1 MDKHII
7 GENAGVLWRLLNTD
21 AQKKWQLEEIKKGTG
36 LDDMEL
42 ASAIGGWRER
52 IKFSLNSNIRTEKE
66 KKAYVYLMLNV
77 YF

>member
-7 GENAGVLWRLLNTD
+7 GENAGVLWRFLNTD
-21 AQKKWQLEEIKKGTG
+21 AQKKWQLE
-36 LDDMEL
+36 DDMEL
-42 ASAIGGWRER
+42 ASAIGWLARENK
-52 IKFSLNSNIRTEKE
+52 IQFELQYPNGKE

>member
-7 GENAGVLWRLLNTD
+7 GENAGVLWRFLHTD
-21 AQKKWQLEEIKKGTG
+21 AQKKWQLVEIKKGTG

-42 ASAIGGWRER
+42 ASAIGWLARENK
-52 IKFSLNSNIRTEKE
+52 IQFELQYPNGKE

>member
-7 GENAGVLWRLLNTD
+7 GKNAGILWSFLGTD
-21 AQKKWQLEEIKKGTG
+21 AQKKWQLAEIKEGTG

-42 ASAIGGWRER
+42 ASAIGWLAREDK
-52 IKFSLNSNIRTEKE
+52 IQFELQYLNGKD
-66 KKAYVYLMLNV
+66 KKAFVYLMLNV